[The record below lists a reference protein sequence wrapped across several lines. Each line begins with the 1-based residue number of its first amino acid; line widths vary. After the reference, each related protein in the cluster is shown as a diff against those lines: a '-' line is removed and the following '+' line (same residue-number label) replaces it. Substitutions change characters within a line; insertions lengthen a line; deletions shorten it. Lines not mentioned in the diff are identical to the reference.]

1 MNEWK
6 FSVVDDTINIEVFS
20 CGVGLCER
28 AACDSTIQLPP
39 PTPGDGSRYGV
50 SIGNYIFDNNLPYAY
65 KEF

>member
-6 FSVVDDTINIEVFS
+6 FSVIDDTINVEIFS
-20 CGVGLCER
+20 CGTNARELADCD
-28 AACDSTIQLPP
+28 AATLLPP
-39 PTPGDGSRYGV
+39 PTPGNCSRYGV